1 MLQTEILGDS
11 LVRMGCEDFSGVPC
25 SFLAPLF
32 NYALNHGRFAMA
44 NNEGDAVALASGI
57 SLAHLRSS
65 PPRFG
70 VVLLQNSGLCNALS
84 PLTSLNEPFAI
95 PILGFVSLRGE
106 RDENGRNTDE
116 PQHNIMGAITDKLLA
131 LCEIESMFLTDE
143 PSALQSQLAHAQG
156 VLQSGKSFFF
166 IVRKACLSPVA
177 LQQAPKQD
185 SALPTRLAALARI
198 QNLAQNR
205 AVVLATTGKTGREL
219 YELGDLQNQLYMV
232 GSMGCVGTFGVG
244 IAQKSSRKVIA
255 IDGDGAALMRLG
267 ALAMNAQIAREAD
280 AGNFCHILLDNQSH
294 DSTGG
299 QQSLSPFVDFAAVAL
314 ACGYA
319 HAQLCANLEELAH
332 ELERFF
338 AQSAGGAVFL
348 ALRIQKG
355 SKKDLSRP
363 KITPREVAE
372 RLFGFLER

>member
-11 LVRMGCEDFSGVPC
+11 LLRMGCKDFSGVPC

-32 NYALNHGRFAMA
+32 NYALNNGRFTMA

-57 SLAHLRSS
+57 SLASLQSN

-106 RDENGRNTDE
+106 RDESGRNTDE

-131 LCEIESMFLTDE
+131 LCEVESMFLTDE
-143 PSALQSQLAHAQG
+143 PSELESQLAHAHN

-166 IVRKACLSPVA
+166 IVRKACLAPVA
-177 LQQAPKQD
+177 LQQMPEQNA
-185 SALPTRLAALARI
+185 ALPTRLAALMCI
-198 QNLAQNR
+198 QNCAQSR

-219 YELGDLQNQLYMV
+219 YELGDLPNQLYMV

-267 ALAMNAQIAREAD
+267 AFAMNAQIAREAN
-280 AGNFCHILLDNQSH
+280 AGNFCHIVLDNQSH

-299 QQSLSPFVDFAAVAL
+299 QQSLSPFVDFVAIAH

-319 HAQLCANLEELAH
+319 HAKLCANLKELAR
-332 ELERFF
+332 EIESFL

-363 KITPREVAE
+363 KITPREVAK

>member
-32 NYALNHGRFAMA
+32 NYALNNGRFTMA

-57 SLAHLRSS
+57 SLASLQSN
-65 PPRFG
+65 PQRFG

-106 RDENGRNTDE
+106 RDEDGRNTDE

-143 PSALQSQLAHAQG
+143 PSALESQLAHAHG
-156 VLQSGKSFFF
+156 VLRSGKSFFF
-166 IVRKACLSPVA
+166 IVRKACLAPVA
-177 LQQAPKQD
+177 LQQALERD
-185 SALPTRLAALARI
+185 NTLPTRLAALMCI

-219 YELGDLQNQLYMV
+219 YELGDLPNQLYMV

-267 ALAMNAQIAREAD
+267 AFAMNAQIAREANM
-280 AGNFCHILLDNQSH
+280 GNFCHIVLDNQSH

-299 QQSLSPFVDFAAVAL
+299 QQSLSPFVDFAAVAR

-319 HAQLCANLEELAH
+319 HARLCANLEELAH
-332 ELERFF
+332 EIEGFL
-338 AQSAGGAVFL
+338 AQNAGGAVFL
-348 ALRIQKG
+348 VLRIQKG
-355 SKKDLSRP
+355 SKKDLARP

-372 RLFGFLER
+372 RLFGFLGR

>member
-1 MLQTEILGDS
+1 MLQTEILGD
-11 LVRMGCEDFSGVPC
+11 LLLHMGCKDFSGVPC

-57 SLAHLRSS
+57 SLAHLQSNPR
-65 PPRFG
+65 RFG
-70 VVLLQNSGLCNALS
+70 VVLLQNSGLSNALS
-84 PLTSLNEPFAI
+84 PLTSLNHTFEI

-106 RDENGRNTDE
+106 RDKDGRNTDE
-116 PQHNIMGAITDKLLA
+116 PQHNLMGAITDKLLA
-131 LCEIESMFLTDE
+131 LCEIDYAFLTKN
-143 PSALQSQLAHAQG
+143 PSQLQSQLARALD
-156 VLQSGKSFFF
+156 VLRSGKSFFF
-166 IVRKACLSPVA
+166 IVRKDCLSPVV
-177 LQQAPKQD
+177 LQQKPEQD
-185 SALPTRLAALARI
+185 SSLPTRLAALTRI

-219 YELGDLQNQLYMV
+219 YELADLPNQLYMV

-244 IAQKSSRKVIA
+244 IAQKSSRKIIA

-267 ALAMNAQIAREAD
+267 AFAMNAQIAREAN
-280 AGNFCHILLDNQSH
+280 AGNFCHVLLDNQSH

-299 QQSLSPFVDFAAVAL
+299 QQSLSPFVDFVSVAR

-319 HAQLCANLEELAH
+319 HAKLCANLEEL
-332 ELERFF
+332 EREIQSFL

-348 ALRIQKG
+348 TLRIQRG

-363 KITPREVAE
+363 KITPCEVAQ

>member
-11 LVRMGCEDFSGVPC
+11 LLRMGCEDFSGVPC

-57 SLAHLRSS
+57 SLAHLHSN

-106 RDENGRNTDE
+106 RDSNGRNTDE

-143 PSALQSQLAHAQG
+143 PSELQPQLAHAQG
-156 VLQSGKSFFF
+156 VLRSGKSFFF
-166 IVRKACLSPVA
+166 VVRKACLAPVA
-177 LQQAPKQD
+177 LQQKPEQD
-185 SALPTRLAALARI
+185 NALPTRLAALTRI

-205 AVVLATTGKTGREL
+205 VVVLATTGKTGREL
-219 YELGDLQNQLYMV
+219 YELADLPNQLYMV

-244 IAQKSSRKVIA
+244 IAQKSSRKIIA

-267 ALAMNAQIAREAD
+267 AFAMNAQIAREANV
-280 AGNFCHILLDNQSH
+280 GNFCHILLDNQSH

-299 QQSLSPFVDFAAVAL
+299 QQSLSPFVDFAAVAR

-319 HAQLCANLEELAH
+319 HAQLCADIEDLAR
-332 ELERFF
+332 EIEGFL

-348 ALRIQKG
+348 SLRIQRG

-372 RLFGFLER
+372 RLFGFLEC